1 MGATVRSL
9 KSGSQ
14 SGSLF
19 ANNQA
24 AIELLLIGGGGGGA
38 GASNNS
44 QYGANH
50 GGGAGGLVYKESV
63 PTNIGAYTVT
73 IGAGGAAPTSLTSVE
88 QNGSIGGNSVF
99 GSITAFGGGAGPAD
113 GTTSGSIYGGGS
125 EAGYQSLIPAQWNG
139 GGGTI
144 GQGNPIIVWVNSPS
158 SGSGGGGA
166 WSPATKATQGQFQG
180 GFGGQGTG
188 QFHTWLAA
196 TGLGVDVNSRRYVA
210 GGGGGGHS
218 LYYGTPY
225 NKRSGGV
232 GGGGHP
238 GGTSGQGTDAIAGV
252 VNTGGGGAGSSTNG
266 NFSQSTLASA
276 GGSGVCIV
284 RYPAGTLTA
293 TGGTITTTGGFTYHA
308 FTSSGTWT
316 RTA

>member
-1 MGATVRSL
+1 MGSTTRSL
-9 KSGSQ
+9 ARNTTT
-14 SGSLF
+14 GSLF
-19 ANNQA
+19 ANNQV
-24 AIELLLIGGGGGGA
+24 AIEVLLIGGGGGGA
-38 GASNNS
+38 CASTGAL
-44 QYGANH
+44 YGGFH
-50 GGGAGGLVYKESV
+50 GGGSGGLVYKDSFLTSV
-63 PTNIGAYTVT
+63 GAYTVT
-73 IGAGGAAPTSLTSVE
+73 IGAGGAAATSLTASE

-99 GSITAFGGGAGPAD
+99 GSLTAFGGGAGPAD

-125 EAGYQSLIPAQWNG
+125 EGGYQSLIPAAWNG

-144 GQGNPIIVWVNSPS
+144 GQGNPVLIWFQQPS
-158 SGSGGGGA
+158 AGAGGGGV
-166 WSPATKATQGQFQG
+166 WSPGGKSSKGQDQG

-196 TGLGVDVNSRRYVA
+196 TSLGVDTSSRRYIG

-225 NKRSGGV
+225 NKQSGGV

-238 GGTSGQGTDAIAGV
+238 GSTSGQGTASVAGV
-252 VNTGGGGAGSSTNG
+252 ANTGGGGAGSSVNG
-266 NFSQSTLASA
+266 NAGQATLPSA
-276 GGSGVCIV
+276 GGSGLCIV
-284 RYPAGTLTA
+284 RYTTGVLTA
-293 TGGTITTTGGFTYHA
+293 TGGTTTTSGGFTYHA